1 MEKESGVYRGRCLK
15 YGDNINTDIISPPMY
30 MELPIEQA
38 AAYAMSPIDPEFA
51 SKCRPGDIF
60 VAEKNLGSGSSR
72 ETAPLALKELGIRIV
87 LAKSYARIFYRNCI
101 NLGILAI
108 ECSQTDKI
116 AYFDEIEIDY
126 KKGVITNRSS
136 QETYRCQAIPKHIV
150 GLTEKG
156 GLFACLM
163 ERREKVD
170 GSDIHL

>member
-60 VAEKNLGSGSSR
+60 VAEENLGSGSSR

-87 LAKSYARIFYRNCI
+87 LAKSYARIFYRNAI
-101 NLGILAI
+101 NIGMPIL
-108 ECSQTDKI
+108 ECPE
-116 AYFDEIEIDY
+116 ACDEISAGDEVSIDFESGEIKD
-126 KKGVITNRSS
+126 ITTGKSYFAQPFPPFIQNIIK
-136 QETYRCQAIPKHIV
+136 A
-150 GLTEKG
+150 G
-156 GLFACLM
+156 GLLASI
-163 ERREKVD
+163 KN
-170 GSDIHL
+170 SNA